1 MSEADLAALGVLYR
15 RIGDVAGVDA
25 LAAERG
31 YRNRDEITVS
41 PAAMG
46 EAYEAKVRVFFE
58 EHLHEDEEIRY
69 VRAGKGYFD
78 VRDREDR
85 WVRIEMEKV
94 RGLFVFFFFPFPPL
108 GFFFFFLFISYFLFL
123 LLQLMMMLCKEAIIG
138 GWLTVDGQDDLI
150 ILPAGIYHRFTTDES
165 NVGAETKVSS
175 GGELGC

>member
-94 RGLFVFFFFPFPPL
+94 RGLFVFFSSLSLLLVSSF
-108 GFFFFFLFISYFLFL
+108 FFFFFLIFFS
-123 LLQLMMMLCKEAIIG
+123 CCC
-138 GWLTVDGQDDLI
+138 
-150 ILPAGIYHRFTTDES
+150 S
-165 NVGAETKVSS
+165 
-175 GGELGC
+175 